1 MDTHTT
7 LLSPEPHP
15 LAPSYP
21 HHLTHSPPS
30 AIHPQDFIK
39 KGGYNVKPLMAL
51 WNLFLA
57 VFSIIGATRLVP
69 KLLSYVDRKKAWR
82 TTL

>member
-1 MDTHTT
+1 MDTHTR
-7 LLSPEPHP
+7 LSPQSHP